1 MRLAREAG
9 LPPARGMQPS
19 GCEGSPGSPAA
30 RMELVPG
37 VHDRTQ
43 MFLAAV
49 DCAPGSAGQTRAISC
64 CHIGTGS
71 AGAACVAAASK
82 N

>member
-1 MRLAREAG
+1 
-9 LPPARGMQPS
+9 
-19 GCEGSPGSPAA
+19 
-30 RMELVPG
+30 MELVPG

-71 AGAACVAAASK
+71 AGAACVAAAS
-82 N
+82 